1 MTAVLQK
8 KICMLGGFS
17 VGKTSLVKRYV
28 QSVFSETYLTTVG
41 VKIDKKT
48 VDLSDRIVNL
58 ILWDLAGEDDIN
70 TFRMTNMRG
79 AAGYVLVADG
89 TRPSTL
95 DVALSLRQ
103 RVEAEYGPLP
113 FVLLLNKSDL
123 KEQWAIGDAEVEGL
137 RQNGCWV
144 QPSSAR
150 TGEGVEDACEPVE
163 DRRGSHRA
171 QEICYRLHEC
181 AVARKKDRS
190 IQAESL
196 FHLVD
201 PPRRQSRDARQVGVS
216 TGHVRQGG
224 RSNPTRQ
231 VEGLPRQH
239 QLHPFQRQ

>member
-28 QSVFSETYLTTVG
+28 QSIFSETYLTTVG

-48 VDLSDRIVNL
+48 VALPDRIVNL

-70 TFRMTNMRG
+70 SFRITNLRG

-95 DVALSLRQ
+95 DVALSLRE
-103 RVEAEYGPLP
+103 RVEAEYGKLP

-123 KEQWAIGDAEVEGL
+123 TEQWAVSDTDLAGL
-137 RQNGCWV
+137 REKGWWV

-150 TGEGVEDACEPVE
+150 TGEGVEDAFK
-163 DRRGSHRA
+163 D
-171 QEICYRLHEC
+171 L
-181 AVARKKDRS
+181 AVRTTS
-190 IQAESL
+190 
-196 FHLVD
+196 
-201 PPRRQSRDARQVGVS
+201 
-216 TGHVRQGG
+216 
-224 RSNPTRQ
+224 
-231 VEGLPRQH
+231 
-239 QLHPFQRQ
+239 

>member
-1 MTAVLQK
+1 LTAVLQK

-70 TFRMTNMRG
+70 SLRMTNLRG

-95 DVALSLRQ
+95 DVALSLHK
-103 RVEAEYGPLP
+103 RVEADFGPLP

-123 KEQWAIGDAEVEGL
+123 KEQWAISDIAVAELQQKGW
-137 RQNGCWV
+137 WV

-150 TGEGVEDACEPVE
+150 TGEGVEAAFKD
-163 DRRGSHRA
+163 
-171 QEICYRLHEC
+171 L
-181 AVARKKDRS
+181 AVR
-190 IQAESL
+190 
-196 FHLVD
+196 
-201 PPRRQSRDARQVGVS
+201 VS
-216 TGHVRQGG
+216 
-224 RSNPTRQ
+224 S
-231 VEGLPRQH
+231 
-239 QLHPFQRQ
+239 